1 MNKKIIFFIVL
12 IIAALLSWNFYYKK
26 DSSTAK
32 PTKRPRNSSV
42 AVETAPVQKT
52 TIRDTGTFSGTLLP
66 DSQFIVAPKISG
78 RLEKIFVDIGDR
90 ISQGKL
96 IARVDDDEF
105 VQQVEQAKAELDV
118 AKANIEENLSTLSLA
133 QREYDRAKALRE
145 KKIVSESEL
154 DVAEAQY
161 KTKEA
166 KKKVLMAQL
175 AQKEAALKAATVR
188 LEYTRIRASWE
199 NGKEYRVVGE
209 RFVDEGAMLKSND
222 PIVSIIS
229 INPLTAVIHV
239 IERDYPRIKIGQQAT
254 IITDAFPDKTFNG
267 TIKRISPILKESS
280 RQARVKI
287 MASNPRWLLKPG
299 MFVRVEIEFARH
311 TGATVVPITSL
322 AKRDDNQGV
331 FLIDREN
338 MKARFIPVKLG
349 IINGTHAEV
358 VSPTLSGIV
367 VIMGQH
373 LLEDG
378 TPVLLPVHR
387 RNPHREKRKTPK
399 LIIIRD
405 KDT

>member
-12 IIAALLSWNFYYKK
+12 IIAAFLSWNFYYKK
-26 DSSTAK
+26 DSSTAT
-32 PTKRPRNSSV
+32 PAKRPRNSSV

-90 ISQGKL
+90 VSRGKL
-96 IARVDDDEF
+96 IAHLDDDEF

-133 QREYDRAKALRE
+133 QREYDRAKALRG

-161 KTKEA
+161 KAKEA
-166 KKKVLMAQL
+166 KEKVLIAQS

-209 RFVDEGAMLKSND
+209 RFVDQGAMLKSND

-239 IERDYPRIKIGQQAT
+239 IERDYPRIKIGQQAVIT
-254 IITDAFPDKTFNG
+254 TDAFPNKTFNG
-267 TIKRISPILKESS
+267 TIQRISPILKESS
-280 RQARVKI
+280 RQAQVQI

-299 MFVRVEIEFARH
+299 MFVRVEIEFAMH
-311 TGATVVPITSL
+311 TGATVVPISSL
-322 AKRDDNQGV
+322 VKRDDSQGV
-331 FLIDREN
+331 FLIDRET
-338 MKARFIPVKLG
+338 MKARFIPLKLG
-349 IINGTHAEV
+349 IINGDHAEV
-358 VSPTLSGIV
+358 VSPPLSGLV
-367 VIMGQH
+367 VTMGQH

-378 TPVLLPVHR
+378 TPVLLPGEQKEPSPGKKESSKAD
-387 RNPHREKRKTPK
+387 NYKG
-399 LIIIRD
+399 
-405 KDT
+405 

>member
-1 MNKKIIFFIVL
+1 MNKKIILFIVL
-12 IIAALLSWNFYYKK
+12 IIAAFLSWNFYYKK
-26 DSSTAK
+26 DSSIAK
-32 PTKRPRNSSV
+32 PAKSPRNSSV

-52 TIRDTGTFSGTLLP
+52 TIRDTRTFSGTLLP

-90 ISQGKL
+90 VSRGKL
-96 IARVDDDEF
+96 IAHLDDDEF

-133 QREYDRAKALRE
+133 QREYDRAKALRG

-161 KTKEA
+161 KAKEA
-166 KKKVLMAQL
+166 KEKVLMAQL
-175 AQKEAALKAATVR
+175 AQKEAALRAATVR

-222 PIVSIIS
+222 PIVSILS

-267 TIKRISPILKESS
+267 TIQRISPILKESS
-280 RQARVKI
+280 RQAQVKI
-287 MASNPRWLLKPG
+287 TASNPRWLLKPG

-311 TGATVVPITSL
+311 TDATVVPITSL
-322 AKRDDNQGV
+322 VKRDDSQGV

-338 MKARFIPVKLG
+338 MKARFIPVKFG
-349 IINGTHAEV
+349 IINGDYAEV
-358 VSPTLSGIV
+358 MSPPLSGLV
-367 VIMGQH
+367 VTIGQH

-378 TPVLLPVHR
+378 TPVLLPGAQ
-387 RNPHREKRKTPK
+387 EKPSPGKK
-399 LIIIRD
+399 ESSNAD
-405 KDT
+405 HYKG